1 MFTRRAFTLL
11 AVALALGAGSSVHAA
26 TEAQAVAM
34 VEKAI
39 ATAKAEGDRK
49 LIERVNGKDKAFV
62 DGELYVVV
70 RDSSGTILAHPTK
83 SSLVGKNLNDV
94 PDADGKMFRKEITDG
109 AAKAGKG
116 WVRYKSKNPVTNQI
130 EAKKTYY
137 QRAGNLIVE
146 SGVYDK

>member
-1 MFTRRAFTLL
+1 MLARRAFALL
-11 AVALALGAGSSVHAA
+11 TVAAALGGWSSVRAA

-39 ATAKAEGDRK
+39 ATAKAEGDQK
-49 LIERVNGKDKAFV
+49 LIERVNAKDKAFA

-70 RDSSGTILAHPTK
+70 RDSSGTILAHPMK

-94 PDADGKMFRKEITDG
+94 PDADGKMFRQEITDG

-116 WVRYKSKNPVTNQI
+116 WVRYKSKNPVTNQV

-137 QRAGNLIVE
+137 QRAGKLIVE
-146 SGVYDK
+146 AGVYDK